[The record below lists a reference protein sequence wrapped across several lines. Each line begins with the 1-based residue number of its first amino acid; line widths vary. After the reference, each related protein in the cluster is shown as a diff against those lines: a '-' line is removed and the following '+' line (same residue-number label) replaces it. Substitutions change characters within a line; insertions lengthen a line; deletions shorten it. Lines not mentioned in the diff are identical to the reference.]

1 MGRYFGSG
9 ILFAALTGLVSAPA
23 HAQNAPAAE
32 PSLAQAPSAATPA
45 KPDVARFEKLRVGM
59 YSSEVN
65 EVLGRAPDDYHTYES
80 GKRWIPFYF
89 GKDAVRLQAL
99 YKGEGC
105 LIFSVG
111 FRYQNHGT
119 EWKDVEG
126 TLLEIAPDAS
136 GKCYQ
141 P

>member
-1 MGRYFGSG
+1 MGRYLGSR
-9 ILFAALTGLVSAPA
+9 ILFAALTGLLLAPA
-23 HAQNAPAAE
+23 HSQNTPAAE
-32 PSLAQAPSAATPA
+32 PAPAQVPPAAATA
-45 KPDVARFEKLRVGM
+45 KPDVARFEMLRVGM
-59 YSSEVN
+59 YSSDVN
-65 EVLGRAPDDYHTYES
+65 EVLRRAPDDYHTYES